1 MSLKTIEQQKV
12 KEGKIPENNM
22 LPFKKK
28 KPVKE
33 SMSGTWKAVIAVT
46 VFCVVIALCFAGF
59 RLVEY
64 CSDRRDQSEVL
75 DIELEEL
82 EEQENERRRKR
93 AEAKRNFHQQQVE
106 AQ

>member
-1 MSLKTIEQQKV
+1 
-12 KEGKIPENNM
+12 M

-64 CSDRRDQSEVL
+64 CSDRRD
-75 DIELEEL
+75 
-82 EEQENERRRKR
+82 
-93 AEAKRNFHQQQVE
+93 
-106 AQ
+106 